1 MIKILSEQDGG
12 DSAMNRSWDS
22 SRNLDEQE
30 AGGAN
35 YGQGCN
41 ERLGIHVC
49 RQAQNELPAQLAISL
64 IQGKWKM
71 RILSQLQQ
79 GPVRLSQ
86 LRKMFPGASK
96 KMLTQHLREMEED
109 GLSGVNYSSPSATII
124 IPYAFVLPFLFFPL
138 LLAGPERSPVGAE
151 RRACQQQGW
160 PDRYPPQLA
169 AWLSV
174 PDSRFFLACSI
185 R

>member
-22 SRNLDEQE
+22 SRTLDEPEANGPSYRQE
-30 AGGAN
+30 CKG
-35 YGQGCN
+35 
-41 ERLGIHVC
+41 RLRIRVC
-49 RQAQNELPAQLAISL
+49 DQAENDWPAQLAINL

-109 GLSGVNYSSPSATII
+109 GLVVRTDLSARMRHVEYSLETSLGVAVLHLINSLTEWGSQHAPALSRQ
-124 IPYAFVLPFLFFPL
+124 IPV
-138 LLAGPERSPVGAE
+138 RDV
-151 RRACQQQGW
+151 
-160 PDRYPPQLA
+160 PQE
-169 AWLSV
+169 
-174 PDSRFFLACSI
+174 
-185 R
+185 

>member
-1 MIKILSEQDGG
+1 MIKILSEQGGG

-22 SRNLDEQE
+22 SRNFDEPE

-71 RILSQLQQ
+71 RILSQLQK

-109 GLSGVNYSSPSATII
+109 GLIIRTDLSARLRHVEYSLEDSLGVA
-124 IPYAFVLPFLFFPL
+124 VLNLINTLTDWGSQHAPALSRQV
-138 LLAGPERSPVGAE
+138 PERDLPKE
-151 RRACQQQGW
+151 
-160 PDRYPPQLA
+160 
-169 AWLSV
+169 
-174 PDSRFFLACSI
+174 
-185 R
+185 